1 MDWRM
6 DRDRDVDRERGVV
19 LRRSV
24 CMVMV
29 MVVVVAEVGD
39 VERIGANL
47 TEASVVLISG
57 DA

>member
-1 MDWRM
+1 M
-6 DRDRDVDRERGVV
+6 DRDRDVDRSVV
-19 LRRSV
+19 LRRSE

-47 TEASVVLISG
+47 TQASVVLISG